1 MDGIFCDVQGIF
13 HSLRVEFS
21 IIQFEIQAL
30 GCGLWLNYLEDG
42 TPLSK

>member
-1 MDGIFCDVQGIF
+1 MDRIFGDVQAIF
-13 HSLRVEFS
+13 HSSRVDLS
-21 IIQFEIQAL
+21 IIQFEIQAP